1 MDDAHLPPPRVV
13 HRALGRHSARDRL
26 GIGVMD
32 KSGVTT
38 DQVDTDPPTFSL
50 VYVLRGRG
58 NYREADG
65 RPHALAPGS
74 CFLRIP
80 GRRQGTELDP
90 ASRWLEAFIDL
101 GTRLPALMLDLH
113 FVDPAIPVWHW
124 GLSPARVGRFTALL
138 AELDAAGE
146 RDLPELWVRSQA
158 LVIEALRA
166 QAVGGSGTSASED
179 PVDRL
184 CRLLAEE
191 AGARLDLRSFCRR
204 EGLDFERFRKDFTRR
219 LGQSPGQYRIRRRID
234 RACSLLMTTT
244 ADLAVIA
251 AQLGYASP
259 YEFSAQFRQWTGQP
273 PGRWRVASAEPAPVP
288 SAAAGAGSGGRSGAP
303 RRARTA
309 GA

>member
-1 MDDAHLPPPRVV
+1 MDESHLPPPRVV
-13 HRALGRHSARDRL
+13 HRALGLHSARDRL

-32 KSGVTT
+32 KAGVRH

-58 NYREADG
+58 RYREADG
-65 RPHALAPGS
+65 RTHALAPGA
-74 CFLRIP
+74 CFIRIP
-80 GRRQGTELDP
+80 GRIQSTELDP
-90 ASRWLEAFIDL
+90 DSRWLEVFIDL
-101 GTRLPALMLDLH
+101 GTGLPALMLDLR
-113 FVDPAIPVWHW
+113 FIRPEFPVWDW
-124 GLSPARVGRFTALL
+124 GLSPTRVGRFTALL
-138 AELDAAGE
+138 AELEAAGE
-146 RDLPELWVRSQA
+146 RDLPGLWVRSQA
-158 LVIEALRA
+158 LVLEAVRA
-166 QAVGGSGTSASED
+166 QEAGDRASED
-179 PVDRL
+179 PIDRL

-244 ADLAVIA
+244 DDLAVIA

-273 PGRWRVASAEPAPVP
+273 PGRWRVSAAVP
-288 SAAAGAGSGGRSGAP
+288 ERVPGAAAGGGSGGRSGAP
-303 RRARTA
+303 RRGRTA
-309 GA
+309 GV